1 MKVAPMYRQPTEQT
15 QNNNNK
21 ESPNC
26 VKKNPKY
33 NPGERVVV
41 GGVGGEGGREGM
53 NPAKSSCNIAKHFFT
68 HNTSTVV
75 YFEVFIHTKIC
86 QYLKILFLLRNT
98 SVVKQGYFSAYGIML
113 SIHYYPTIPQVP
125 FQVLYGFYIVL
136 PIFNPSLIPDKCGML
151 SISCV

>member
-1 MKVAPMYRQPTEQT
+1 MTNGDLLATFVSAAGKTETRAQRWLSHRQPTEQT

-68 HNTSTVV
+68 PNTSIVA
-75 YFEVFIHTKIC
+75 YSEVFVHTKIC
-86 QYLKILFLLRNT
+86 QYLKILF
-98 SVVKQGYFSAYGIML
+98 
-113 SIHYYPTIPQVP
+113 
-125 FQVLYGFYIVL
+125 VLKEYLCCETGVF
-136 PIFNPSLIPDKCGML
+136 
-151 SISCV
+151 

>member
-1 MKVAPMYRQPTEQT
+1 MTNGDLLATFVSAAGKTETRAQRWLGHRQPTEQT

-68 HNTSTVV
+68 HSPSTVV
-75 YFEVFIHTKIC
+75 YSEVFVHT
-86 QYLKILFLLRNT
+86 RN
-98 SVVKQGYFSAYGIML
+98 L
-113 SIHYYPTIPQVP
+113 SIFKDFILIKKIP
-125 FQVLYGFYIVL
+125 LL
-136 PIFNPSLIPDKCGML
+136 
-151 SISCV
+151 